1 MHVPKLGLHHT
12 MAHPLKLPPALIQIL
27 GLQPTP
33 AVVDAPHYQGFVQ
46 EVAQTMQV
54 WGLLDAGG
62 WISLTLD
69 DGESCLP
76 VWSQPHDARAFAR
89 GAWATC
95 KPGPIDLSDF
105 LDHWLPAMDSL
116 GVQVSVQPEE
126 ASRLLPVPARVLAW
140 HLQVR
145 CVNFPADGLDDEPG
159 PVTLSPT
166 GEP

>member
-1 MHVPKLGLHHT
+1 
-12 MAHPLKLPPALIQIL
+12 MAHTLKLPPALVQIL

-46 EVAQTMQV
+46 EVAQTKQV

-62 WISLTLD
+62 WISLTLE

-76 VWSQPHDARAFAR
+76 VWSQPHDARAFAC

-126 ASRLLPVPARVLAW
+126 ANRLLPVPARVLAW

-145 CVNFPADGLDDEPG
+145 CVHFPANGLDDASG

>member
-1 MHVPKLGLHHT
+1 MPQT
-12 MAHPLKLPPALIQIL
+12 PKLPPALAQIL

-46 EVAQTMQV
+46 EAAQTLQV
-54 WGLLDAGG
+54 WGLLDGGG

-69 DGESCLP
+69 DGAPCLP
-76 VWSQPHDARAFAR
+76 VWSQPHDAQAFAC

-126 ASRLLPVPARVLAW
+126 ANRLLPVPARVLAW

-145 CVNFPADGLDDEPG
+145 CVQFPAFETGDGAAPG
-159 PVTLSPT
+159 VSQQR
-166 GEP
+166 EA

>member
-1 MHVPKLGLHHT
+1 MPQT
-12 MAHPLKLPPALIQIL
+12 LKLPPALAQIL

-33 AVVDAPHYQGFVQ
+33 AVVDTAHYQGFVQ
-46 EVAQTMQV
+46 EAAQTLQV

-69 DGESCLP
+69 DGASCLP

-89 GAWATC
+89 GAWARC
-95 KPGPIDLSDF
+95 RVGPIDLSDF

-116 GVQVSVQPEE
+116 GVQVLVQPEDLQQ
-126 ASRLLPVPARVLAW
+126 AAPVPARVLAW

-145 CVNFPADGLDDEPG
+145 CINFPAQGLGDEPG
-159 PVTLSPT
+159 SVTLSPT

>member
-1 MHVPKLGLHHT
+1 MPQT
-12 MAHPLKLPPALIQIL
+12 LKLPAALVQIL

-33 AVVDAPHYQGFVQ
+33 AVVDTPHYQGFVQ
-46 EVAQTMQV
+46 EAAQTLQV

-62 WISLTLD
+62 WISLTLE
-69 DGESCLP
+69 DGASCLP
-76 VWSQPHDARAFAR
+76 VWSQPHDARAFAC
-89 GAWATC
+89 GPWAKC
-95 KPGPIDLSDF
+95 KPGPIDLPDF

-116 GVQVSVQPEE
+116 GVLVSVQPEE

-145 CVNFPADGLDDEPG
+145 CIHFPAQGLGDEPG
-159 PVTLSPT
+159 PMTLSPT